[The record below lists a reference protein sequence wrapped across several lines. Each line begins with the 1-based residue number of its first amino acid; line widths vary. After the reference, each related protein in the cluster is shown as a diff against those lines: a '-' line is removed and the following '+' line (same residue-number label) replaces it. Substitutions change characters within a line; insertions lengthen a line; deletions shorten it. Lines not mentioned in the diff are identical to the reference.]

1 MNGKPKIMDWRL
13 EIAISALEAIRDR
26 NCPPGC
32 TDPGPWDQHDHPR
45 AEIMAR
51 DALREITGRIEPES
65 VWGDGTGGPIS
76 RISRRKRA

>member
-1 MNGKPKIMDWRL
+1 MDRQL
-13 EIAISALEAIRDR
+13 GIAIAALEAIRDR

-65 VWGDGTGGPIS
+65 VWGDGTGGPAS
-76 RISRRKRA
+76 HARGRKHA